1 MDQSK
6 LYDSEKEIDNETK
19 YIYNTRSQLSKSKR
33 KPNMTKRRLWNKD
46 NTDTATTV
54 VNINSDNDYNKSDE
68 NNSSDEEDSDDSNY
82 TTNDEI
88 DDDVVDMKE
97 YRKFLYKM
105 FPSQYLK
112 SKIKNEE
119 NKQLKT
125 PVKKKQKTQKEQIQE
140 EKYNSDDSDNDLSQI
155 DEDDDYEQ
163 RDNQLP
169 FNIILKFDNKDLL
182 DTEYNESEEDTDE
195 VEEDECEEENVAQN
209 TTNENILE
217 NQIIDTKDV
226 EDLIVLLKS
235 FKKENHD
242 ENKSHQ
248 NLIYKYEHIL
258 NIQKKKDAKIQKKK
272 EKYIRKKNNK
282 KFLKSIKDKNNL
294 DDLSYFK
301 KQTIEQQNII
311 LKKIEELNNIKY
323 NEVPYRIRLLQSHI
337 PDIYKKTALRKINTL
352 KNMDPCSGEYYKIKH
367 WVDNFMSIPFNT
379 YKNLDIQLGDGIE
392 KCNDFMLHSKQ
403 ILDSAVYGLDDAKIQ
418 ILQMLA
424 QFISNPK
431 SIGSAIAIQGPM
443 GTGKTTLV
451 KQGISKILDRPFA
464 FIALG
469 GATDSAFLEG
479 HSYTYEGSTWGHIV
493 EILKQSKCMNPVI
506 YFDELDKVSETQKGE
521 EIIGI
526 LTHLTDTTQNSQFH
540 DKYFSG
546 IDFDLSKCLF
556 IFSYNDESKVNPIL
570 RDRMYKIQT
579 NGYSSK
585 EKKTIAENYLIPN
598 IENNIGFSP
607 NDITLSPKMI
617 EYIIDEYANEERG
630 VRTLKRCIETIYTK
644 LNLFRMINPGT
655 KIYGGIESEQ
665 VDFPHTITKE
675 QISKLLKKDTAKQ
688 WIKSIYV

>member
-6 LYDSEKEIDNETK
+6 MYDSEKEFDNDK
-19 YIYNTRSQLSKSKR
+19 KHNYNTRSRTSKSKR
-33 KPNMTKRRLWNKD
+33 NMTKRKLWNTD
-46 NTDTATTV
+46 NTI
-54 VNINSDNDYNKSDE
+54 VNIHSDNDYNKSDD
-68 NNSSDEEDSDDSNY
+68 NSQGSSGEDSDDSNY
-82 TTNDEI
+82 TTNDEVEDEEI
-88 DDDVVDMKE
+88 DIHE

-105 FPSQYLK
+105 FPSQYLQ
-112 SKIKNEE
+112 SKIKDGE
-119 NKQLKT
+119 KT
-125 PVKKKQKTQKEQIQE
+125 PIKKKHKKSKMSKPE
-140 EKYNSDDSDNDLSQI
+140 EHKYNSENSEDELSQI
-155 DEDDDYEQ
+155 EEDEGDEETKEI
-163 RDNQLP
+163 P
-169 FNIILKFDNKDLL
+169 FNIILKFDGKDLL
-182 DTEYNESEEDTDE
+182 DEEYDETDTDE
-195 VEEDECEEENVAQN
+195 EEEEEEECVENN
-209 TTNENILE
+209 TEKNEK
-217 NQIIDTKDV
+217 IDTQDM
-226 EDLIVLLKS
+226 EELLVLLKS
-235 FKKENHD
+235 LKKETKED
-242 ENKSHQ
+242 KKSHD
-248 NLIYKYEHIL
+248 NLIKKYEHIL
-258 NIQKKKDAKIQKKK
+258 NTQKKKDAQLQKKK
-272 EKYIRKKNNK
+272 EKNIRKKNNK

-301 KQTIEQQNII
+301 KQSVEQQNSI
-311 LKKIEELNNIKY
+311 LQKIEDLNNIKC
-323 NEVPYRIRLLQSHI
+323 EEIPYRIRLLQSNI
-337 PDIYKKTALRKINTL
+337 PDIHKSTALRKINTL

-379 YKNLDIQLGDGIE
+379 YKNIDINLGDGIE

-403 ILDSAVYGLDDAKIQ
+403 VLDSAVYGLDDAKIQ

-451 KQGISKILDRPFA
+451 KQGISKILNRPFA

-506 YFDELDKVSETQKGE
+506 YFDELDKVSDTQKGE

-579 NGYSSK
+579 NGYSSL
-585 EKKTIAENYLIPN
+585 EKKTIAEKYLIPN
-598 IENNIGFSP
+598 IETNIGFSQ
-607 NDITLSPKMI
+607 NDISLSPKMI
-617 EYIIDEYANEERG
+617 EYIIDEYANEEKG

-655 KIYGGIESEQ
+655 KIYGGIQSEKIE
-665 VDFPHTITKE
+665 FPHTITKE
-675 QISKLLKKDTAKQ
+675 QISKLLKKDTAKE
-688 WIKSIYV
+688 WIKSIYI

>member
-6 LYDSEKEIDNETK
+6 MYDSEKEFDNDKKHT
-19 YIYNTRSQLSKSKR
+19 YNTRSRSSKSKS
-33 KPNMTKRRLWNKD
+33 KYPNMTKRKIWKND
-46 NTDTATTV
+46 NTL
-54 VNINSDNDYNKSDE
+54 VNIQSDNDYNKSDE
-68 NNSSDEEDSDDSNY
+68 NNSNSDYEDDSDDSNF
-82 TTNDEI
+82 TTSDE
-88 DDDVVDMKE
+88 VDEEELDMHE

-105 FPSQYLK
+105 FPSKYLQ

-119 NKQLKT
+119 KT
-125 PVKKKQKTQKEQIQE
+125 PIKKKHKKAKKQSQKQKQHE
-140 EKYNSDDSDNDLSQI
+140 ECKYDSDESEIELSQI
-155 DEDDDYEQ
+155 EEDEDAESKE
-163 RDNQLP
+163 LP
-169 FNIILKFDNKDLL
+169 FNIILKFDSKDLL
-182 DTEYNESEEDTDE
+182 ENEYDETDE
-195 VEEDECEEENVAQN
+195 DDEGDDSDLECDEDNNDEDETLLEQQNIDTQDVEE
-209 TTNENILE
+209 L
-217 NQIIDTKDV
+217 II
-226 EDLIVLLKS
+226 LLKS
-235 FKKENHD
+235 LKKEKNED
-242 ENKSHQ
+242 KKSHEH
-248 NLIYKYEHIL
+248 LIQKYELIL
-258 NIQKKKDAKIQKKK
+258 NSQKKKDAKLQKKK
-272 EKYIRKKNNK
+272 EKNIRKKNNK

-301 KQTIEQQNII
+301 KQSIEQQHTI
-311 LKKIEELNNIKY
+311 LQKIEDLNKI
-323 NEVPYRIRLLQSHI
+323 EHEEIPYRIRLLQSNI
-337 PDIYKKTALRKINTL
+337 PDIYKSSALRKINTL

-379 YKNLDIQLGDGIE
+379 YKNLDIQLGDGMD

-403 ILDSAVYGLDDAKIQ
+403 ILDNAVFGLDDAKIQ

-451 KQGISKILDRPFA
+451 KEGISKILNRPFA

-579 NGYSSK
+579 NGYSSI

-607 NDITLSPKMI
+607 QDISLSSKMI
-617 EYIIDEYANEERG
+617 EYIIDEYANEEKG

-655 KIYGGIESEQ
+655 KIYGSIESEK
-665 VDFPHTITKE
+665 VEFPHTITKE
-675 QISKLLKKDTAKQ
+675 QIAKLLKKDTAKE
-688 WIKSIYV
+688 WIKSIYI